1 MRIEHIAMY
10 VENLENAKNF
20 FINAVPS
27 EKYHNKKTDF
37 RSYFLCFEDDT
48 RLEIMN
54 KPSLNDTTD
63 KLSGTGYVHIAFSVG
78 SRTAVDELTEK
89 MKSDGYEV
97 LSGPRVTG
105 DGYYESCIVG
115 IEGNLIEITV

>member
-10 VENLENAKNF
+10 VENLEDAKNF
-20 FINAVPS
+20 FIKYFNAVPS
-27 EKYHNKKTDF
+27 EKYHIKKQISV
-37 RSYFLCFEDDT
+37 RFLSFEDDT

-89 MKSDGYEV
+89 MK
-97 LSGPRVTG
+97 LTAMR
-105 DGYYESCIVG
+105 C
-115 IEGNLIEITV
+115 

>member
-10 VENLENAKNF
+10 VENLEDAKNF
-20 FINAVPS
+20 FIKYFNAVPS

-37 RSYFLCFEDDT
+37 RSYFLSFEDDT

-63 KLSGTGYVHIAFSVG
+63 KLSGTGYVLRDDQRWLYMKIVC
-78 SRTAVDELTEK
+78 LT
-89 MKSDGYEV
+89 MPM
-97 LSGPRVTG
+97 LWHRQ
-105 DGYYESCIVG
+105 I
-115 IEGNLIEITV
+115 